1 MLAGVAWTMQRAP
14 GGRPG
19 GQPADLGSGLAGSRM
34 QEAVEAAAAMAEKT
48 GGLGRPGPPVN
59 RRSPFFIGLTG
70 AAGVA
75 VTYGMAELVSKAG
88 SVLILIG
95 MAFFMAAGLEPVV
108 AWLTRH
114 RVPRWAGVV
123 IVVSG
128 VLGIAAL
135 FLALAIPRL
144 AAEATTLAHAL
155 PTYLHR
161 LQNHNSELGRLNAKY
176 GIEQRLEKLVSGHG
190 TSLAGGVLAAGKLV
204 LSTVSSALVVAVLSI
219 YFLAGLPRIKLFAY
233 RLVPNSRRPRVI
245 LIGDE
250 ILGRV
255 GGYVLGNVLTSAVIG
270 VGTSL
275 WMVAF
280 GIPYPILLGLFV
292 ALIDLIPVIGSYVGG
307 AAVTLLALTVLL
319 PVALATLAFYV
330 CYKLAEDYL
339 LVPRVMNRTVR
350 VPAIV
355 TLVAVLIGGVLL
367 GIVGALV
374 AIPVAAAI
382 RLLLSEVAFRR
393 LDKS

>member
-1 MLAGVAWTMQRAP
+1 MLAPRGVDEVT
-14 GGRPG
+14 GTRPG
-19 GQPADLGSGLAGSRM
+19 HPGSAGCRM
-34 QEAVEAAAAMAEKT
+34 EEAVRAAAVMAEET
-48 GGLGRPGPPVN
+48 EEAGGLGRPGRPVN

-75 VTYGMAELVSKAG
+75 VTYGLAEIVIKAG
-88 SVLILIG
+88 SVLILVG
-95 MAFFMAAGLEPVV
+95 MAFFVATGLEPVV

-128 VLGIAAL
+128 MLGIAAL

-190 TSLAGGVLAAGKLV
+190 TSLVGGILAAGKLV

-233 RLVPNSRRPRVI
+233 RLTPNSRRPRVI
-245 LIGDE
+245 LIGEE
-250 ILGRV
+250 ILSRV

-275 WMVAF
+275 WMVAL

-292 ALIDLIPVIGSYVGG
+292 ALIDLIPVIGSYIGG
-307 AAVTLLALTVLL
+307 AAVTLLALTVSL
-319 PVALATLAFYV
+319 PVALATLGFCI

-339 LVPRVMNRTVR
+339 LVPRVMNRTVH
-350 VPAIV
+350 VPATV
-355 TLVAVLIGGVLL
+355 TLVAVLIGGALL

-382 RLLLSEVAFRR
+382 RLLVSEVAFRR